1 MSKNEN
7 ITLALDCGSTN
18 LKAALFDA
26 RLQAIARGSVPVT
39 YSAADGVIAELD
51 PAQLWQSTVD
61 LIRQTCR
68 DAAIASPQI
77 DTLALTS
84 QAQTFALLDPS
95 GSPLIP
101 FISWLDTRAEAEAAF
116 LKEKLGPDFH
126 RHSSF
131 AYPLAGLQLS
141 NLLWLHRHAPQ
152 KLAQAA
158 CIIPLPSWLTLQL
171 AGVAAIDTNLA
182 AMSGLYSMLLRDW
195 WPPALE
201 LCGVTAQQMPALAAM
216 GTAIPASKTSRD
228 LPLSPHLKIVFAG
241 NDHTAGAYANHCRQ
255 GTVIATL
262 GTALVAYRFAGSRP
276 GPFHP
281 QGAWGFYP
289 FGGFYELASRAYG
302 CIALDWAC
310 DCLFPGS
317 EISSFLTYAQA
328 AASSAA
334 KRQTDPAFFF
344 PSRFRGDTA
353 WTGTPDRD
361 SRALAVL
368 EGIGFALKQMIDEE
382 LQDGQTPASVCVIGG
397 GSQSD
402 FWLQILADIFHCP
415 VRRGRGDSLAGA
427 AAIAHPSASAPSQS
441 PDHLPDPSPDSSPS
455 QTFQPIPANSLRL
468 RRLYDSWR
476 KNL

>member
-1 MSKNEN
+1 MYKNEN

-26 RLQAIARGSVPVT
+26 RLNGIARGSVPVT
-39 YSAADGVIAELD
+39 YSAANGVIAELD
-51 PAQLWQSTVD
+51 PDQVWQSTVD
-61 LIRQTCR
+61 LIRQICR
-68 DAAIASPQI
+68 TAAIEPAQI
-77 DTLALTS
+77 DTLSVTS
-84 QAQTFALLDPS
+84 QAQTFTLLDNN
-95 GSPLIP
+95 GAPLIP
-101 FISWLDTRAEAEAAF
+101 FISWLDTRAEAESAF

-131 AYPLAGLQLS
+131 AYPLAGLQLA

-182 AMSGLYSMLLRDW
+182 AMSGLYSMPAKTW
-195 WPPALE
+195 WLQALE
-201 LCGVTAQQMPALAAM
+201 LCGVTPQQMPALVDM
-216 GTAIPASKTSRD
+216 GTPIPARKISRD

-255 GTVIATL
+255 GNIMATL

-281 QGAWGFYP
+281 NGAWGFYP

-317 EISSFLTYAQA
+317 EISSFLARAQV
-328 AASSAA
+328 AASSAV
-334 KRQTDPAFFF
+334 KRDTDAAFFF

-353 WTGTPDRD
+353 WTGTADRD

-368 EGIGFALKQMIDEE
+368 EGIGFALKQMIDED

-397 GSQSD
+397 GSTSD
-402 FWLQILADIFHCP
+402 FWLQILADIFDCP
-415 VRRGRGDSLAGA
+415 VCRGRGDSLAGA
-427 AAIAHPSASAPSQS
+427 ASIASSGSAFLDPFPAQTWQPDKDNAIWY
-441 PDHLPDPSPDSSPS
+441 
-455 QTFQPIPANSLRL
+455 NK
-468 RRLYDSWR
+468 LYDTWR
-476 KNL
+476 GKYTR